1 MERETPQGGQG
12 RLRGGGIYT
21 PLLRGT
27 PPSPPRTRAP
37 YCQEPPSV
45 RGGSSRVWGAPVM
58 WVCRAGPGVGEN
70 KGFLKQYRRNS
81 SLRPRFGGSCRGAGL
96 RIKRVDVWAIFGG
109 IFFPF
114 RPFFPV
120 VTVFLRLYGGVLVLG
135 MLIVKMNKN
144 YANGCKN
151 LQISCQ
157 NLRKY
162 CKNALKTCG

>member
-1 MERETPQGGQG
+1 MERETPQGVEGWG
-12 RLRGGGIYT
+12 AF
-21 PLLRGT
+21 T
-27 PPSPPRTRAP
+27 PPYTAEHHPPLPVHGRPTARSLHPCVWAGWGEPAGCGVPRLCGSAEPRKQRIFETISP
-37 YCQEPPSV
+37 
-45 RGGSSRVWGAPVM
+45 
-58 WVCRAGPGVGEN
+58 
-70 KGFLKQYRRNS
+70 KQ
-81 SLRPRFGGSCRGAGL
+81 FFVAGGSCRGAGL